1 MTDPATTADDLDLL
15 DDETR
20 HAYCTSC
27 YPDLRP
33 GVPFTARCGR
43 RAVTFVGISPT
54 PPANACPDCL
64 AVADQPCDGGDP
76 R

>member
-1 MTDPATTADDLDLL
+1 MTTDPATLDDLDLL

-20 HAYCTSC
+20 HAYCTAC
-27 YPDLRP
+27 YPRLQL
-33 GVPFTARCGR
+33 GVPFIARCGR
-43 RAVTFVGISPT
+43 RAIGFVGIADQ

-64 AVADQPCDGGDP
+64 AVLDQPCEGGDP

>member
-1 MTDPATTADDLDLL
+1 MTEPMITADDLDLL

-27 YPDLRP
+27 YPDLRL
-33 GVPFTARCGR
+33 GVPFIARCGR
-43 RAVTFVGISPT
+43 RAIGFVGFADQ
-54 PPANACPDCL
+54 PPPHACRECL
-64 AVADQPCDGGDP
+64 AVLDQPCEGGDP